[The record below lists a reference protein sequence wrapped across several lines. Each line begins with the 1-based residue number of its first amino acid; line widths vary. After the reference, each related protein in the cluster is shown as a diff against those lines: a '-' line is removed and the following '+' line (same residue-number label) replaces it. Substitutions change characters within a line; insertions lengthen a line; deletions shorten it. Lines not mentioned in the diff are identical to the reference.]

1 MSHASA
7 LQPLSRD
14 HHKGLAVAQRL
25 RRASPE
31 TAPQASAAFLG
42 YWRADGRQHIRREE
56 EVLLPAFA
64 GYGGQCHPLVVRVL
78 LDHLAIRGR
87 ARELDHELEQPVEI
101 LQELGLQLADHIR
114 LEELELFPLIERT
127 LPAAPLAQ
135 VAVELDCDEHA
146 DTDG

>member
-1 MSHASA
+1 MKRTPA

-31 TAPQASAAFLG
+31 TAPQASAAFLR
-42 YWRADGRQHIRREE
+42 YWRADGRQHFRREE

-78 LDHLAIRGR
+78 LDHLAIRAR
-87 ARELDHELEQPVEI
+87 ARELDQELDQPVEV

-114 LEELELFPLIERT
+114 LEERELFPLIERT
-127 LPAAPLAQ
+127 LPMAPLAQ
-135 VAVELDCDEHA
+135 VAMELDRAELE